1 MRALMIPRFGDA
13 EVLTMT
19 HLKAPVPGPEEV
31 TIDVAYA
38 GVNYAEV
45 LFRKGGVPNLPLPFV
60 PGIEV
65 SGTIR
70 EIGEKVTGF
79 RPGQQV
85 AALTIV
91 GGGGYA
97 EVVKVPA
104 ELVFPLGEA
113 GGQVSM
119 ESAAA
124 FPSNVTTAYM
134 ILTQVA
140 RVRHGET
147 VLVHAA
153 AGGVGSAIGQ
163 VAKALGA
170 GFVIGTVG
178 SADKLDY
185 AKGLGYDEVYLRE
198 NFEALVS
205 ERTGGQGVDVVV
217 DPVGGLMREASMR
230 LLKPL
235 GKLIAMGNASDAED
249 VRQSLNELWFASKTV
264 SGFNLQLLSMT
275 APQLVAESARKALA
289 LVAGGKVKVDVTG
302 VLPLH
307 EAGEAH
313 RLIEDRKSTGKLVL
327 EVGSRQSNR

>member
-1 MRALMIPRFGDA
+1 MRAMMIPQFGDA
-13 EVLTMT
+13 KVLTVT
-19 HLKAPVPGPEEV
+19 RLEVPAPGPAEV

-70 EIGEKVTGF
+70 EVGEKVTGLS
-79 RPGQQV
+79 PGQRV

-104 ELVFPLGEA
+104 ELVFPLDEA
-113 GGQVSM
+113 GSQVSM

-134 ILTQVA
+134 IVSQVS
-140 RVRHGET
+140 RMHHGET

-170 GFVIGTVG
+170 GLVIGTVG
-178 SADKLDY
+178 SPDKVDY

-198 NFEALVS
+198 DFEKLVS
-205 ERTGGQGVDVVV
+205 ERTGAHGVDVVV
-217 DPVGGLMREASMR
+217 DPVGGLMREASLR

-235 GKLIAMGNASDAED
+235 GRLIAMGNASDAKD
-249 VRQSLNELWFASKTV
+249 VKQSLNELWFTSKTV

-289 LVAGGKVKVDVTG
+289 LVASGKVKVDVTG
-302 VLPLH
+302 IMPLH

-313 RLIEDRKSTGKLVL
+313 RQIEDRKSTGKLVL
-327 EVGSRQSNR
+327 EVGSRQSER

>member
-1 MRALMIPRFGDA
+1 MRAMMIPQFGDA
-13 EVLTMT
+13 EVLTLT
-19 HLKAPVPGPEEV
+19 HLEAPAPGSLEV
-31 TIDVAYA
+31 TIDVAFA

-70 EIGEKVTGF
+70 EIGEKVTCL
-79 RPGQQV
+79 RPGQRV

-104 ELVFPLGEA
+104 ELVFPLDEA
-113 GGQVSM
+113 GGHVSL

-134 ILTQVA
+134 IISQVS
-140 RVRHGET
+140 RMQQGET

-170 GFVIGTVG
+170 GLVIGTVG
-178 SADKLDY
+178 SADKVDY
-185 AKGLGYDEVYLRE
+185 AKSLGYDEVYLRE
-198 NFEALVS
+198 DFEEQVT
-205 ERTGGQGVDVVV
+205 ERTGGQGVDVAV
-217 DPVGGLMREASMR
+217 DPVGGLMREASLR

-235 GKLIAMGNASDAED
+235 GRLIAMGNAGDADD
-249 VRQSLNELWFASKTV
+249 VKQSLNELWFTSKTV

-289 LVAGGKVKVDVTG
+289 LVASGEVKVDVTG
-302 VLPLH
+302 LLPLH
-307 EAGEAH
+307 KAEEAH
-313 RLIEDRKSTGKLVL
+313 RQIEERRSTGKIVL
-327 EVGSRQSNR
+327 KVGS